1 MENFTIEKNG
11 TEIEITISNIFT
23 IDSVSAIKQQLHF
36 CQDSTIHLTV
46 KMLNIENI
54 DIAAIQLLISLQMMI
69 ERNGGTTRF
78 IQNKSFIVQNF
89 LQKSGL
95 NRYISLN

>member
-23 IDSVSAIKQQLHF
+23 IDSVSAIKQQLLF

-46 KMLNIENI
+46 KLFNIETI

-69 ERNGGTTRF
+69 ERNGGTTRY
-78 IQNKSFIVQNF
+78 IQNKSFVVQNF